1 MKPAPI
7 RAFIA
12 VELPAD
18 VQAQLD
24 SVIQRLRA
32 ARAAAVRWVPVSN
45 IHLTLKFLG
54 DSDPADLTRLG
65 GLLEGIA
72 ARCRP
77 AELVVGGLG
86 CFPNNRQPRVI
97 WVGMQIPPQIKEM
110 QQSTEAA
117 AQRIGYAR
125 EERPFSP
132 HLTLGRVQKN
142 ASREEVAQIAGA
154 LSAVTVGELG
164 RFEAGGITL
173 FRSDLRP
180 TGSIYT
186 PLGHFPFSG

>member
-1 MKPAPI
+1 MKPTLI

-12 VELPAD
+12 IELPAD
-18 VQAQLD
+18 VRAQLEA
-24 SVIQRLRA
+24 VIKRLRA
-32 ARAAAVRWVPVSN
+32 ARAAAVRWVAVGN

-54 DSDPADLTRLG
+54 ESDSTDLTRLG
-65 GLLEGIA
+65 GLLQGIA

-77 AELVVGGLG
+77 AELIVGGLG

-97 WVGMQIPPQIKEM
+97 WVGMQIPPQIKEL
-110 QQSTEAA
+110 QQSIEAA
-117 AQRIGYAR
+117 GERIGYAR

-142 ASREEVAQIAGA
+142 ASREEIAQIAGA

-186 PLGHFPFSG
+186 PLGHFPFGG